1 MNQFFFFFL
10 RKCLPTSLEVQGNNN
25 IPKYTKHNRIYILL
39 LNYLVKL
46 ETPSISQGQINQ
58 ECYRKQWQ
66 VFLLL
71 FSKFKKGKLVQKIIK
86 VPKIKIEI
94 SLYLIYLIITKQIEE
109 KGKKKLVL
117 TNLLVSQKE
126 SSKRTTNFITEILQ
140 TNLTII

>member
-1 MNQFFFFFL
+1 MIFIFVSKNYGENDFFFFFL

-58 ECYRKQWQ
+58 ECYLKQWQ

-71 FSKFKKGKLVQKIIK
+71 LFAKFKKWQVSPKNNQGTQDKNRDFIASNILNYHKVDKREGKEK
-86 VPKIKIEI
+86 V
-94 SLYLIYLIITKQIEE
+94 SVE
-109 KGKKKLVL
+109 KFTSEPEGK
-117 TNLLVSQKE
+117 
-126 SSKRTTNFITEILQ
+126 F
-140 TNLTII
+140 